1 MDTETPFPRRPLSP
15 VKEHA
20 DTQRQPMP
28 TPAEDF
34 TKLTPNE
41 IRARINAIDDERER
55 LRLKRNNLSEALDV
69 ILTRSWR
76 NPVAENDD
84 SE

>member
-1 MDTETPFPRRPLSP
+1 
-15 VKEHA
+15 
-20 DTQRQPMP
+20 MP

-76 NPVAENDD
+76 KPVAENPD